1 MLAYCDVHNVPC
13 KMNDIGPFIS
23 FINSMSKRLPPLQS
37 LLAFDASARLGSLSK
52 AALELSLTQSA
63 ISHQIQN
70 LEAWVGQ
77 ALFSRIGRGVKLTA
91 AGELF
96 SQTVHSALKTLR
108 DGRQRIEPY
117 RNPDSVILACSAG
130 FASGWLMARL
140 KQLRLQYP
148 LLEVWLATQ
157 EEVREIDRLDVD
169 LIISTRQL
177 QSEELSSLP
186 LLDDCALAVCAPE
199 LEERLA
205 ALPFP
210 AVLEAA
216 PLIIDEHQPEWSAWL
231 ASHELDIERAVTLDD
246 SRLILDAVEQGLGI
260 ALVSRLHAD
269 TALRRGSVR
278 ALPHVPTLALPGL
291 WLTKST
297 LAPRTPSVQ
306 LVHQWLVDCAGVAN
320 D

>member
-1 MLAYCDVHNVPC
+1 MD
-13 KMNDIGPFIS
+13 
-23 FINSMSKRLPPLQS
+23 KRLPPLQS

-52 AALELSLTQSA
+52 AAVELSLTQSA

-77 ALFSRIGRGVKLTA
+77 ALFSRVGRGVKLTA

-148 LLEVWLATQ
+148 TLEVWLATQ

-169 LIISTRQL
+169 LIISAREL
-177 QSEELSSLP
+177 QSDDMSSVA
-186 LLDDCALAVCAPE
+186 LLENYALAVCAPE
-199 LEERLA
+199 QASRLMG
-205 ALPFP
+205 LPFP
-210 AVLEAA
+210 AVLEAE
-216 PLIIDEHQPEWSAWL
+216 PLIIDEHGPAWAVWL
-231 ASHELDIERAVTLDD
+231 DQHELAIERAVTLDD
-246 SRLILDAVEQGLGI
+246 HRLILNAVEQGLGI
-260 ALVSRLHAD
+260 GLVSRLEAD
-269 TALRRGSVR
+269 TALRCGAVR
-278 ALPHVPTLALPGL
+278 ALQQVPTLPLPGL

-306 LVHQWLVDCAGVAN
+306 LVHQWLVDCAGASG

>member
-1 MLAYCDVHNVPC
+1 
-13 KMNDIGPFIS
+13 MN
-23 FINSMSKRLPPLQS
+23 KRLPPLQS

-77 ALFSRIGRGVKLTA
+77 ALFSRVGRGVRLTA

-96 SQTVHSALKTLR
+96 SQTVHTALKTLR

-117 RNPDSVILACSAG
+117 RNPDSVILACGAG
-130 FASGWLMARL
+130 FAGGWLMARL
-140 KQLRLQYP
+140 RLLRQQYP
-148 LLEVWLATQ
+148 ALEVWLATQ

-169 LIISTRQL
+169 LIISARQL
-177 QSEELSSLP
+177 QSDDMSSVA
-186 LLDDCALAVCAPE
+186 LLDDYALAVCAPE
-199 LEERLA
+199 LEQRLA
-205 ALPFP
+205 GLPFP

-216 PLIIDEHQPEWSAWL
+216 PLIIDEHRPEWSAWL
-231 ASHELDIERAVTLDD
+231 AEYDLDIQRAVTLDD
-246 SRLILDAVEQGLGI
+246 QRLILNAVEQGLGI
-260 ALVSRLHAD
+260 ALVSRLEAD
-269 TALRRGSVR
+269 AALSRGTVR

-306 LVHQWLVDCAGVAN
+306 LVHQWLMDSAA

>member
-1 MLAYCDVHNVPC
+1 
-13 KMNDIGPFIS
+13 
-23 FINSMSKRLPPLQS
+23 MSKRLPPLQS

-77 ALFSRIGRGVKLTA
+77 ALFSRIGRGVRLTA

-140 KQLRLQYP
+140 KQLRVQYP

-169 LIISTRQL
+169 LIISARQL
-177 QSEELSSLP
+177 QSGELSSVA
-186 LLDDCALAVCAPE
+186 LLDDYALAVCTPE
-199 LEERLA
+199 LAERLA

-216 PLIIDEHQPEWSAWL
+216 PLIIDEHRPEWSAWL
-231 ASHELDIERAVTLDD
+231 ASHELAIERAVTLDD
-246 SRLILDAVEQGLGI
+246 SRLILDAVELGLGI
-260 ALVSRLHAD
+260 ALVSRLEAD
-269 TALRRGSVR
+269 TALRRGAIR
-278 ALPHVPTLALPGL
+278 ALPQVPTLALPGL

-306 LVHQWLVDCAGVAN
+306 LVHQWLTERAGAAG

>member
-1 MLAYCDVHNVPC
+1 MD
-13 KMNDIGPFIS
+13 
-23 FINSMSKRLPPLQS
+23 KRLPPLQS

-63 ISHQIQN
+63 ISLQIQN
-70 LEAWVGQ
+70 LEGWVGQ
-77 ALFSRIGRGVKLTA
+77 ALFSRVGRGVKLTS

-117 RNPDSVILACSAG
+117 RNPDSVILACGAG

-140 KQLRLQYP
+140 QRLRLQYP
-148 LLEVWLATQ
+148 MLEVWLVTQ
-157 EEVREIDRLDVD
+157 EDVREIDRLDVD
-169 LIISTRQL
+169 LIISARAL
-177 QSEELSSLP
+177 QSDDMRSVA
-186 LLDDCALAVCAPE
+186 LLDDHALAVCAPE
-199 LEERLA
+199 LAGRLL

-216 PLIIDEHQPEWSAWL
+216 PLIIDEHQSVWAAWVDQ
-231 ASHELDIERAVTLDD
+231 HDLDIRRAVTLDD
-246 SRLILDAVEQGLGI
+246 RRLILDAVVQGLGI
-260 ALVSRLHAD
+260 ALVSRLEAD
-269 TALRRGSVR
+269 SALRRGTVS
-278 ALPHVPTLALPGL
+278 ALPQVPTLPSPGL
-291 WLTKST
+291 WLTTST

-306 LVHQWLVDCAGVAN
+306 LVYQWLTAAAGGTG